1 MNRKKWLWRDRT
13 RQFARWCLCKS
24 FGCNRVVTS
33 SQNRSND
40 KKKFWWTMGME
51 SIADKWSRRWTQRKT
66 WKRTPKRPTNL
77 EEGEESVG
85 IDVAGLRVG
94 PQKPV
99 DLASNLLESSLVGIA
114 FFQKVAH
121 HRQQRLRTELISVQI
136 LVDLI
141 EAHADPS
148 LKHRLHFHQLHLH
161 QESHKT
167 SLKFNIFLILIRS
180 NEMPHSHILWT

>member
-1 MNRKKWLWRDRT
+1 MDTEKDFEENAPIQCRGC
-13 RQFARWCLCKS
+13 RQA
-24 FGCNRVVTS
+24 
-33 SQNRSND
+33 
-40 KKKFWWTMGME
+40 E
-51 SIADKWSRRWTQRKT
+51 
-66 WKRTPKRPTNL
+66 RPTNL

-85 IDVAGLRVG
+85 VNGAGLGVG

-121 HRQQRLRTELISVQI
+121 HRQQRLRTELVSVQI
-136 LVDLI
+136 LIDLI

-161 QESHKT
+161 QKVTEIQYFHPCKM
-167 SLKFNIFLILIRS
+167 K
-180 NEMPHSHILWT
+180 

>member
-1 MNRKKWLWRDRT
+1 
-13 RQFARWCLCKS
+13 
-24 FGCNRVVTS
+24 
-33 SQNRSND
+33 
-40 KKKFWWTMGME
+40 ME
-51 SIADKWSRRWTQRKT
+51 AIADKWSRRWTQRKT
-66 WKRTPKRPTNL
+66 SKRTPQDSVGVAGGRAERPTNL

-85 IDVAGLRVG
+85 VDGAGLRVG

-121 HRQQRLRTELISVQI
+121 HRQQRLRTELVSVQI

-161 QESHKT
+161 QKVTRRH
-167 SLKFNIFLILIRS
+167 
-180 NEMPHSHILWT
+180 